1 VYMEIHK
8 SSHLSPSPTCP
19 PAEAQEKGRYVCVPF
34 SVAVGLPAW
43 SSTSIRVLGLYVQN
57 ARARARKHTHT
68 HWKPGE
74 SELSL
79 MLHARAHT
87 LTRAHT
93 LAKAHSRTLSRSLS
107 CIHSLNNRKVGNL
120 NFIKPVSDN
129 QTGVF
134 CVSLSLLVLARAHTY
149 THLFFSFSLLARA
162 KGSRLRI
169 YSILEIE
176 DTRKLQCKRSC
187 PFSLARARACACF
200 LSRVLSL
207 THIRKSMYACTQ
219 MQRGSPHF
227 HKVCSTSSIYLGMMT
242 TPCRLGAV

>member
-1 VYMEIHK
+1 MCTWK
-8 SSHLSPSPTCP
+8 FTSRPTCLP
-19 PAEAQEKGRYVCVPF
+19 PPHAHPQKHKKRAGMSVSLSVSLSACLPGRLRLSVC
-34 SVAVGLPAW
+34 SVCMYK
-43 SSTSIRVLGLYVQN
+43 TH
-57 ARARARKHTHT
+57 ARARANTHT

-200 LSRVLSL
+200 LSRVLSR

-227 HKVCSTSSIYLGMMT
+227 HKVCSTSSLYLGMMP